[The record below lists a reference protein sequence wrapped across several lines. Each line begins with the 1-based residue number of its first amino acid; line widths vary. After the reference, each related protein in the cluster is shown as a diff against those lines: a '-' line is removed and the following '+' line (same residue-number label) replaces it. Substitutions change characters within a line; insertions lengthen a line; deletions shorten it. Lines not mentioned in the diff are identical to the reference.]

1 MKTLVLVFHPNLEE
15 SRVNRAIAEG
25 LEHSDDVIVRRMY
38 DLYPDFKIDVAEE
51 QKHLAAAD
59 RIILQFPFYWYSTP
73 ALLKQWQ
80 DDVLTYGWAF
90 GSTGTQLHGKELLVS
105 TTTGAVGYQRDGEVK
120 YTVEELLRPLQ
131 ATSNLIGTKYL
142 RPFILN
148 NALAISEEE
157 INAYVEQF
165 KQYITTDQELL
176 GLYE

>member
-73 ALLKQWQ
+73 ALLKQC
-80 DDVLTYGWAF
+80 
-90 GSTGTQLHGKELLVS
+90 TGTQLHGKELLVS